1 METTESLRS
10 LSTEGKDMARTVS
23 RDSEVN
29 QFEDGAPVELRIP
42 WSRRFVRF
50 VRKNDVTMIGAT
62 FLFLVVFGAIFAGQL
77 TPYSPTALTLH
88 DRLLSPS
95 LAHPFGTDEFGRDL
109 FTRILF
115 GGRSVLFSSIS
126 SVLIALVVGGVIGT
140 AGGFWGGKLDVVL
153 MRVMDV
159 MLSFPAILLAI
170 LIVASLGAG
179 LVNSIF
185 AIAFSMIP
193 VFARLVRS
201 VVLVLVRQD
210 YVMASTS
217 LGGGSRW
224 IILKHIFPNMIP
236 PIIVQATAML
246 AIAISYASALNF
258 IGLGVQPPTPD
269 WGQMISD
276 GERLIFDAPFVPFFP
291 GLAIT
296 LTVLSANLVGDG
308 LRDLLDPMLRNR

>member
-1 METTESLRS
+1 METADSLRS
-10 LSTEGKDMARTVS
+10 LLTEGKNMARTVS

-29 QFEDGAPVELRIP
+29 QIEYGGLVELGVP
-42 WSRRFVRF
+42 WSRRVVRF
-50 VRKNDVTMIGAT
+50 VRKNDITVIGAV
-62 FLFLVVFGAIFAGQL
+62 FLFLVVVGAVFAGQL
-77 TPYSPTALTLH
+77 TPYSPTAPTLH

-109 FTRILF
+109 LARILF
-115 GGRSVLFSSIS
+115 GARSILFASVS
-126 SVLIALVVGGVIGT
+126 SVLIALIAGTFIGT
-140 AGGFWGGKLDVVL
+140 AGGYWGGKLDVIL
-153 MRVMDV
+153 MRIMDV

-179 LVNSIF
+179 LLNSVF

-201 VVLVLVRQD
+201 VVLVLARQD
-210 YVMASTS
+210 YVTAATS
-217 LGGGSRW
+217 LGGSSRW

-276 GERLIFDAPFVPFFP
+276 GERLIFDAPYVPFFP

-308 LRDLLDPMLRNR
+308 LRDFLDPMLKNR